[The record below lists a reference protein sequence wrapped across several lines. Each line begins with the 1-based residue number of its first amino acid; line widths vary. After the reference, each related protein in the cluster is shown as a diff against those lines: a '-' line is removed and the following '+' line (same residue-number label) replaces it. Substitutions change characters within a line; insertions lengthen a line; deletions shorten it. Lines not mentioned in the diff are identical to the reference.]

1 MKRKINHFT
10 NIQSILYLLVIFLML
25 GFYACQ
31 DDDEDGAGGQSQLK
45 IESFYPNSGKGG
57 TLVTIKGTG
66 FSPDMNGNTVEFSG
80 VKAEVFRAKADEL
93 VILAPSNGQTGAI
106 RLNNGKQTLEVG
118 TYTYQDLSVQR
129 ISPANGPT
137 GTNIRISGEG
147 FSSLQGPAKVMVN
160 GKEAIVVNASDT
172 LIVAK
177 VPAQAGKGPIK
188 VMVDNKESTGP
199 NFIYQEIKSIKPLTG
214 GKGTKITITG
224 EGFDTE
230 LINNQLYFNNIQA
243 KVLEVSETKL
253 VVEAPDK
260 VETAKLALI
269 INAQKTVGPQFTVVS
284 APTLS
289 VVSPLSGPAGTQM
302 TIQGKDFSKEADEN
316 KVLINGTQI
325 PVLAASVSE
334 LTLKLPSGI
343 SSGKVEVIVND
354 QKTVGPEFKNQS
366 LGITKMTPDNG
377 LAGTEVTIEGM
388 GFSTNIADNKVLF
401 NGIAAEVKA
410 ATENKITV
418 IAPSGLK
425 TGVLKIETGGMTA
438 QAPKNFNR
446 AGIST
451 LIKNLT
457 ISFSSKI
464 AVDSQKNIYY
474 CDAGNIYKISPDGI
488 LSTLSSGFAYI
499 AGFALYDDTIYV
511 LDSNQIK
518 KVTLTGTVS
527 LVSTDNISSLSPSP
541 QGLSVDRFGNFYLS
555 RSYGGVT
562 KVEMPSGRI
571 NTTFRTSSLHDNC
584 RTAITRNGSVYQ
596 SQDEYQGIVMLTLAS
611 GQGVNWLGKYEQYGY
626 QDGPVATAKINYGPT
641 SLILDLDENLLIM
654 DKGNFAIRKVDL
666 ETQVMSTLV
675 KAKSGSDLDDS
686 SLESAQWGGVIT
698 DIAIDRDGDI
708 YLLDYVNK
716 AIRKIFLK

>member
-10 NIQSILYLLVIFLML
+10 NIQSALYLLTIFLML
-25 GFYACQ
+25 GFNACK
-31 DDDEDGAGGQSQLK
+31 DDDEDGAGSQSQLK

-66 FSPDMNGNTVEFSG
+66 FSSDMNGNTVEFSG
-80 VKAEVFRAKADEL
+80 VKAEVFSAKEDEL

-106 RLNNGKQTLEVG
+106 RLNNGRQTLEVG
-118 TYTYQDLSVQR
+118 TYTYQDLSVQN
-129 ISPANGPT
+129 IFPANGPT

-147 FSSLQGPAKVMVN
+147 FSSLQGPAKVLVN
-160 GKEAIVVNASDT
+160 GKEAVVVNASDT

-177 VPAQAGKGPIK
+177 VPAQAGKGAIK
-188 VMVDNKESTGP
+188 VMVDGKESTGP
-199 NFIYQEIKSIKPLTG
+199 NFIYQEIKGIKPLTG

-230 LINNQLYFNNIQA
+230 LTKNQLYFNNIQA

-269 INAQKTVGPQFTVVS
+269 INAQKTVGPQFTVVP

-289 VVSPLSGPAGTQM
+289 IVSPLSGPAGTQM
-302 TIQGKDFSKEADEN
+302 IIQGKDFSKEADEN
-316 KVLINGTQI
+316 KVFINGAEI
-325 PVLAASVSE
+325 PILVATGNE
-334 LTLKLPSGI
+334 LSLKLPTGI

-354 QKTVGPEFKNQS
+354 QKTIGPEFKNQS
-366 LGITKMTPDNG
+366 LGITKIFPDNG
-377 LAGTEVTIEGM
+377 LAGTQVTIEGM
-388 GFSTNIADNKVLF
+388 GFSTNKADNMVLF
-401 NGIAAEVKA
+401 NGIAAEVKT
-410 ATENKITV
+410 ATENKLTV
-418 IAPSGLK
+418 IAPNGLK
-425 TGVLKIETGGMTA
+425 TGVLKIETGGMVGE
-438 QAPKNFNR
+438 APKNFNR
-446 AGIST
+446 AGITT
-451 LIKNLT
+451 LARGLT
-457 ISFSSKI
+457 VALSSKI

-474 CDAGNIYKISPDGI
+474 CDARNIYKISPDGN
-488 LSTLSSGFAYI
+488 LSTLSTGFAYI
-499 AGFALYDDTIYV
+499 AGFTLYNDDIYV
-511 LDSNQIK
+511 LDSNKIK
-518 KVTLTGTVS
+518 KVTLAGSVS

-541 QGLSVDRFGNFYLS
+541 QGLSVDRFGNLYLS

-584 RTAITRNGSVYQ
+584 RTAITRNGSIYL
-596 SQDEYQGIVMLTLAS
+596 SQDEYQGIIMLTLAS

-626 QDGPVATAKINYGPT
+626 LDGPVTTAKINYGPT

-654 DKGNFAIRKVDL
+654 DKGNFAIRKIDL
-666 ETQVMSTLV
+666 ETQIVSTLV
-675 KAKSGSDLDDS
+675 KAKYGSDLNDS
-686 SLESAQWGGVIT
+686 SLEFAQWGGVIT
-698 DIAIDRDGDI
+698 DIAIDIDGDI
-708 YLLDYVNK
+708 YLLDYGNA